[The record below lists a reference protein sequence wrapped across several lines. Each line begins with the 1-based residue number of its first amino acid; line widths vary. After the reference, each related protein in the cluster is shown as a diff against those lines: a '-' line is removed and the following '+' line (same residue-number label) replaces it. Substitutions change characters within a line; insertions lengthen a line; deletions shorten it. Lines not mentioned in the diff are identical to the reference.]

1 MESYFRF
8 SGKDYLFFPKGVRY
22 YTLYRTTRKI
32 NSFNELRYIAE
43 KFIYLNPN
51 FDEDLMVMLFLH
63 LSDRSN
69 GHIIRTYGDKRVE
82 EMVYEVC
89 EEKKTPYCSRYR
101 KIIFNPSKRLDRK
114 TKMKIVGEL
123 IGTKKRPTK
132 EHLASIIKEMFDDNQ
147 KITITKVAKI
157 ADATRYMIRWYFTDD
172 IKQEVV
178 LLNDIIKQNNQISKA
193 IEAIDILTEGGS
205 KLKMRE
211 LKKLTSIR
219 DYKVLKNAVAKY
231 EEFT

>member
-1 MESYFRF
+1 
-8 SGKDYLFFPKGVRY
+8 
-22 YTLYRTTRKI
+22 
-32 NSFNELRYIAE
+32 
-43 KFIYLNPN
+43 
-51 FDEDLMVMLFLH
+51 
-63 LSDRSN
+63 
-69 GHIIRTYGDKRVE
+69 
-82 EMVYEVC
+82 
-89 EEKKTPYCSRYR
+89 
-101 KIIFNPSKRLDRK
+101 
-114 TKMKIVGEL
+114 MKILENYWH
-123 IGTKKRPTK
+123 KERPTK

-205 KLKMRE
+205 ELKMRE